1 MYKVTLEA
9 ARVNAH
15 LSQREAAKKL
25 SISNK
30 TLCKWENGASYPPAN
45 KLAEMCVLYAVPY
58 DNLIFCS
65 INSL

>member
-15 LSQREAAKKL
+15 LSQMEAAKKL

-30 TLCKWENGASYPPAN
+30 TLCRWENGVSYPPAD
-45 KLAEMCVLYAVPY
+45 KLAEMCALYAVPY

-65 INSL
+65 ANSL